1 MANRTRLPK
10 LWYVAL
16 VAFAVALPTPLFAQ
30 GLAQQIGAFA
40 RSLQASDRA
49 QRFAG
54 SRLAITQFSSDPTLV
69 GFGAFLRASLQDRF
83 AAGAHYDLLSDAQ
96 VSDALTRLK
105 LQAGA
110 ALSPDDVKHLGKEAA
125 AALVL
130 TGAITNGAGAVTIS
144 AALVHAASGEELSK
158 ARIEI
163 SKALIPDEYLQVS
176 EIEQFRP
183 PSTHPLHEGEA
194 FQIAMLCRT
203 RTPVDLKALQG
214 ALPPAPC
221 SGDMTADGQ
230 YLRILY
236 GEKDPIAAWVS
247 LRGGILI
254 ASSASAKSLA
264 SFRSMDD
271 HLQTI
276 LEEMGKQNKK
286 LTSEQRVK
294 LLCFGTTYF
303 AAQPESYLRMIFG
316 ERELAHFVARGT
328 LYIPP
333 DMKVLD
339 ARATSLFRGWD
350 GGFGFTLDNR
360 TLDPKTAKAGDYLS
374 LTSAL
379 TKGIHQFEA
388 STYLSRDI
396 SGPQPGIGMLEILCT
411 PGEKPLMMTVGKG
424 DAPYYA
430 PVGALD
436 AVIGPKKAPPVETKP
451 ETPAPAAEQPQGE
464 QPADTGAAQ

>member
-1 MANRTRLPK
+1 MPRA
-10 LWYVAL
+10 
-16 VAFAVALPTPLFAQ
+16 
-30 GLAQQIGAFA
+30 A
-40 RSLQASDRA
+40 R
-49 QRFAG
+49 
-54 SRLAITQFSSDPTLV
+54 
-69 GFGAFLRASLQDRF
+69 
-83 AAGAHYDLLSDAQ
+83 
-96 VSDALTRLK
+96 K
-105 LQAGA
+105 
-110 ALSPDDVKHLGKEAA
+110 
-125 AALVL
+125 
-130 TGAITNGAGAVTIS
+130 
-144 AALVHAASGEELSK
+144 LSK

-221 SGDMTADGQ
+221 TGDLTADGQ
-230 YLRILY
+230 YLRLLY

-247 LRGGILI
+247 LRGRDFI

-276 LEEMGKQNKK
+276 LEAIGKQNKK
-286 LTSEQRVK
+286 LTLEQRVK

-303 AAQPESYLRMIFG
+303 ATQPKSYMRMIFG
-316 ERELAHFVARGT
+316 EREGLAHFVARGT

-350 GGFGFTLDNR
+350 GGIR
-360 TLDPKTAKAGDYLS
+360 VHPRQPDPRPEDREGGGLPQPDLGPHEGHPPVRGPRPTCRG
-374 LTSAL
+374 TSPA
-379 TKGIHQFEA
+379 
-388 STYLSRDI
+388 LSRA
-396 SGPQPGIGMLEILCT
+396 SGCLKSSARQ
-411 PGEKPLMMTVGKG
+411 
-424 DAPYYA
+424 ARSH
-430 PVGALD
+430 
-436 AVIGPKKAPPVETKP
+436 
-451 ETPAPAAEQPQGE
+451 
-464 QPADTGAAQ
+464 